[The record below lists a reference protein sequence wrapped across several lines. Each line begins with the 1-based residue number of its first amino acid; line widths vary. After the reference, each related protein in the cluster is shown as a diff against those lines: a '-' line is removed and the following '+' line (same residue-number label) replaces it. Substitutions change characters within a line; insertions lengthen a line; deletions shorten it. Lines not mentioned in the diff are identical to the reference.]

1 MSIQQS
7 QEPALAPVLS
17 RMNAIHARSCN
28 FFCKINSTSNISI
41 SAYNSRKILKKE
53 TNCYVLHILTHV
65 EKLFIYIYLFIYCC
79 TVHFDNTYV
88 LITNKCTSSLHI

>member
-41 SAYNSRKILKKE
+41 SAYNSRKILKKRNE
-53 TNCYVLHILTHV
+53 LLCITHPYACGKTV
-65 EKLFIYIYLFIYCC
+65 YIYIYIYIYLFIY
-79 TVHFDNTYV
+79 
-88 LITNKCTSSLHI
+88 LLLHRTF